1 MTSFE
6 EARRIILSNISLLG
20 AEQIALQDL
29 QGRITAEKIVAP
41 FPLPFF
47 DNTAMDGYAV
57 RMADQQKF
65 SCLPIAGYIPA
76 GGVAPNEITPGS
88 AIKIMTGAPVPHGC
102 DAIVPLE
109 DAEESGQTVHVR
121 ETVTAGQHIRRAGED
136 VKQGETLLP
145 AGTLIRVPEIS
156 MLASLGINQVR
167 VRRRPTV
174 AILATGDE
182 LIEPGQP
189 LTEGRLYNSNSATL
203 AAAVREAGAI
213 PLLLGIAADERSS
226 LEQRIRE
233 GLTAD
238 VLITAA
244 GVSVGDRDFV
254 REILGE
260 CGVKQLLWKVNIKP
274 GKALAFGTHDG
285 KPVFSL
291 PGNPVSSMICFEQMV
306 RPALLK
312 MVGHPRPVQP
322 LLFATLRKEMRKKA
336 GKILFARVHLEVSQ
350 GRLVAWSSGR
360 QETGLQKTMR
370 LAEGIAVLPEDRVV
384 FHAGEEVPV
393 YIFPGSFAALPSD
406 VSETSAQ

>member
-6 EARRIILSNISLLG
+6 EARCIILSNTTLLG
-20 AEQIALQDL
+20 SEQVALQNL
-29 QGRITAEKIVAP
+29 QGRITAEEIVAP
-41 FPLPFF
+41 FHLPFF

-57 RMADQQKF
+57 RMADLQKF
-65 SCLPIAGYIPA
+65 SCLPISGYIPA

-102 DAIVPLE
+102 DAVVPLE
-109 DAEESGQTVHVR
+109 DAEESGQTVHIR
-121 ETVTAGQHIRRAGED
+121 EVVTAGQHIRRAGED
-136 VKQGETLLP
+136 VEQGETLLLS
-145 AGTLIRVPEIS
+145 GTLIRVPEIS
-156 MLASLGINQVR
+156 MLASLGISQAR

-254 REILGE
+254 REILDE
-260 CGVKQLLWKVNIKP
+260 CGVKQLFWKVNIKP

-291 PGNPVSSMICFEQMV
+291 PGNPVSSMICFEQMA

-312 MVGHPRPVQP
+312 MMGHPQPIQP
-322 LLFATLRKEMRKKA
+322 LLFATLRKEMHKKA
-336 GKILFARVHLEVSQ
+336 GKILFARVHLEVSR

-384 FHAGEEVPV
+384 FHVGEEVPV
-393 YIFPGSFAALPSD
+393 YILPGSFAALQSD
-406 VSETSAQ
+406 VSEILAQ